1 MTGVQTCALPI
12 FQSKGGGVVAQIALD
27 GLDIV
32 PGPEGRNCKA
42 VPEIVQTCV
51 RHTDRGHDLLVV
63 VVKGA
68 GGKVV
73 APCVREYIPAVMPER
88 TSPQPVPGLLR
99 PVLLQ
104 QLRHGDG
111 GSDGAAL
118 VVFSRSKDVFPR
130 VAGDVL
136 ELLVN
141 ADSAPLQIDGLPSP
155 PSTPSS
161 SSTM

>member
-1 MTGVQTCALPI
+1 MVTL
-12 FQSKGGGVVAQIALD
+12 
-27 GLDIV
+27 
-32 PGPEGRNCKA
+32 
-42 VPEIVQTCV
+42 
-51 RHTDRGHDLLVV
+51 
-63 VVKGA
+63 
-68 GGKVV
+68 
-73 APCVREYIPAVMPER
+73 CVREYIPAVMPER

-104 QLRHGDG
+104 QLHHGGG

-141 ADSAPLQIDGLPSP
+141 ADSAPLQIDGLPGQAASLSP
-155 PSTPSS
+155 AQSGKEHGQIDGLEPVSLNSVHKCSDGLPIQRLDLPAL
-161 SSTM
+161 